1 MGGNMI
7 LLGLTVAQN
16 CKWRTD
22 VYLQGLKQS
31 GASCDHV
38 KVIWASPSKPL
49 DLSKTMDLA
58 DRWFF

>member
-7 LLGLTVAQN
+7 LLGLTVAQS

-22 VYLQGLKQS
+22 VYLYGMKQS

-38 KVIWASPSKPL
+38 NVFWAS
-49 DLSKTMDLA
+49 LSKQ
-58 DRWFF
+58 